1 MTSLEAESLIESEML
16 EPQGGARVE
25 IALVAHDDV
34 NQLHKNRWAGLESL
48 IRIDTAALLG
58 FATST
63 FI

>member
-1 MTSLEAESLIESEML
+1 ML
-16 EPQGGARVE
+16 EPQGDARVE

-58 FATST
+58 FATSI